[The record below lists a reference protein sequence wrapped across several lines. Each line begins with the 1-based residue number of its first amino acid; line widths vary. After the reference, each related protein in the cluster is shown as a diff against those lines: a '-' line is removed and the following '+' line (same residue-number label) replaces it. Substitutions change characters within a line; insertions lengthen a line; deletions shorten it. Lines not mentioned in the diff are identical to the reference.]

1 MPGICFPQEEGG
13 VGFDYRLGMAIP
25 DYWIKQIEEVPDEQW
40 DIREMWSV
48 MTDRLPG
55 VKTVAYAESHDQA
68 LVGDKTIAF
77 RLMDKEMY
85 THMDRASENLTIDR
99 GMALHKMIRLMTVST
114 GGDAYLNFMGNEFGH
129 PEWIDFPREG
139 NGWSYAHARRQWSL
153 AEDGLLRYSWLGAFD
168 RAMLA
173 LVKRYGI
180 LRDGYPY
187 CLQMDDRNQT
197 IAFSHGR
204 LVFVFNWHPAASIPD
219 YRCRVRE
226 AGRYELILSTDE
238 RRFGGTER
246 ARIGSEHFSS
256 PTDNGDGT
264 TSPAISIYNTSRTAA
279 VYLCR

>member
-1 MPGICFPQEEGG
+1 M
-13 VGFDYRLGMAIP
+13 
-25 DYWIKQIEEVPDEQW
+25 
-40 DIREMWSV
+40 
-48 MTDRLPG
+48 DRLP
-55 VKTVAYAESHDQA
+55 
-68 LVGDKTIAF
+68 
-77 RLMDKEMY
+77 
-85 THMDRASENLTIDR
+85 
-99 GMALHKMIRLMTVST
+99 
-114 GGDAYLNFMGNEFGH
+114 
-129 PEWIDFPREG
+129 
-139 NGWSYAHARRQWSL
+139 ARRQRLELRPRPL

-256 PTDNGDGT
+256 PADNGDGT

-279 VYLCR
+279 VYLRR